1 MVIDNYDSFTY
12 ILVDYLRQLGADC
25 RVFRNDAI
33 SLRDAVAFPCH
44 GIVLSPGPKAPE
56 DAGILMDLIAARHAT
71 TPLLGI
77 CLGHQAIGEY
87 FGALLRRAD
96 EPRHGKT
103 STIEVT
109 DHPLWIGLP
118 RRFNVMRYHSLLL
131 DNLTNTDLLPLAY
144 SDAGELMALAHHT
157 YPCWGVQFHPES
169 ILTEHGLAMLRNW
182 LMTLPAVK
190 LRAG

>member
-25 RVFRNDAI
+25 RVYRNDEITLAEATTF
-33 SLRDAVAFPCH
+33 SCA

-87 FGALLRRAD
+87 FGAPLRRAH

-109 DHPLWIGLP
+109 DHPLWAGLP

-131 DNLTNTDLLPLAY
+131 DNLENTDLLPLAY
-144 SDAGELMALAHHT
+144 SDAGELMALAHRT

-169 ILTEHGLAMLRNW
+169 ILTEHGLAMLDNW
-182 LMTLPAVK
+182 LKTLPAVV
-190 LRAG
+190 LA